1 VAHEKFRVEVLTPEG
16 QVFEGEVEQI
26 STKTTAGSIGILAG
40 HEPVLAMLD
49 PTELR
54 LYRDETDVERFAQA
68 EGYMQVAEGGV
79 LLLVEEAH
87 TPDQLD
93 AGQLRER
100 LQEAEKS
107 LEAAEEDSERQ
118 RVAAADKR
126 RLEAFL
132 QVVDG
137 GSGGA

>member
-1 VAHEKFRVEVLTPEG
+1 MAHEKFRVEVLTPEG
-16 QVFEGEVEQI
+16 KVFDDEVEQI

-54 LYRDETDVERFAQA
+54 LYRSEGEIERYAQA
-68 EGYMQVAEGGV
+68 EGYLQVAEGGV

-93 AGQLRER
+93 SAQLRDR
-100 LQEAEKS
+100 LQEAERT
-107 LEAAEEDSERQ
+107 LGEADEESERYK
-118 RVAAADKR
+118 VAAADKR

-132 QVVDG
+132 QVVEG
-137 GSGGA
+137 ESA